1 MKDFPPRFVNRP
13 SDREQ
18 YPLIMDG
25 PYEKYYENGRLSIKG
40 TIKDGL
46 RDGVWECYHDNAQ
59 LSHRFAVKAGLFD
72 GPYEEYDEDGQLVEE
87 EICNKNWAWPM
98 DNQRWNE
105 FGESRRRFEEID
117 SRED

>member
-1 MKDFPPRFVNRP
+1 MSEEIVNFPI
-13 SDREQ
+13 EE
-18 YPLIMDG
+18 YH
-25 PYEKYYENGRLSIKG
+25 ENGKLSSKG
-40 TIKDGL
+40 NYKNGKNHGL
-46 RDGVWECYHDNAQ
+46 WE
-59 LSHRFAVKAGLFD
+59 S
-72 GPYEEYDEDGQLVEE
+72 YDEDGQLVEE